1 MQATDTATPDL
12 YTRFLDLRSE
22 RGLRHRDA
30 AQALGVSEGEAIAA
44 AVGRAAPLRALRL
57 KGPWPA
63 MFEQLPA
70 LGRVMAL
77 TRNHAAVHEKTG
89 SYASMSHEGPMGLA
103 LGADIDLR
111 IFYIRW
117 KHGFAVTEDTARGVQ
132 RSLQIYDAA
141 GTAIHKVFLKDGADL
156 GAWAAFTEAHADAEQ
171 TPGGHFEPVAA
182 PPVPAADDSIDVE
195 GFRAAWL
202 TMADTHEFFALLRR
216 FGVARTQ
223 ALRLAPA
230 GMAQRVPQGKV
241 STVRALLQGA
251 AAAGTSIMCFVG
263 NPGMIQIHTG
273 PVKKIEVMGPWVNV
287 LDPGFSLH
295 LREDLVVQTWL
306 VRKPTADG
314 IVTSVE
320 LFDAQGE
327 TIAMFFGERKPGQP
341 EIEPWRELLAT
352 LPGVAA

>member
-1 MQATDTATPDL
+1 MQTVDTLAPHL

-30 AQALGVSEGEAIAA
+30 ARALGVSEGEAIAA
-44 AVGRAAPLRALRL
+44 AVGRSAPLRAVRL

-63 MFEQLPA
+63 LFEQLPT

-77 TRNHAAVHEKTG
+77 TRNEAAVHEKTG
-89 SYASMSHEGPMGLA
+89 SYASMSHDGPVGLA

-111 IFYIRW
+111 IFYMRW
-117 KHGFAVTEDTARGVQ
+117 AHVFAVTEDTARGVQ
-132 RSLQIYDAA
+132 RSLQVYDAA
-141 GTAIHKVFLKDGADL
+141 GTAVHKVFLKDGADL
-156 GAWAAFTEAHADAEQ
+156 GAWAAFTDAHADAEQ
-171 TPGGHFEPVAA
+171 APGGRFEPVA
-182 PPVPAADDSIDVE
+182 VPAAPAADERIDVE

-202 TMADTHEFFALLRR
+202 AMADTHEFFPLLRR

-230 GMAQRVPQGKV
+230 GMAHTLPN

-273 PVKKIEVMGPWVNV
+273 PVKKIELMGPWVNV

-295 LREDLVVQTWL
+295 LREDLVAQTWL

>member
-1 MQATDTATPDL
+1 MQATESATPDL
-12 YTRFLDLRSE
+12 YTRFLNLRSE
-22 RGLRHRDA
+22 RNLRHRDA

-44 AVGRAAPLRALRL
+44 AVGRTAPLRAVRL
-57 KGPWPA
+57 HGPWAA
-63 MFEQLPA
+63 MFEQLPT

-77 TRNHAAVHEKTG
+77 SRNDAAVHEKTG
-89 SYASMSHEGPMGLA
+89 IYEQMSHEGPVGLA
-103 LGADIDLR
+103 LGPDIDLR

-141 GTAIHKVFLKDGADL
+141 GTAVHKVFLKDGADL
-156 GAWAAFTEAHADAEQ
+156 GAWAAFTEAHADANQ
-171 TPGGHFEPVAA
+171 TPGGSFEPVAA
-182 PPVPAADDSIDVE
+182 LPVPAADDSIDVE
-195 GFRAAWL
+195 AFRAGWL
-202 TMADTHEFFALLRR
+202 AMADTHEFFPLLRR

-230 GMAQRVPQGKV
+230 GHAQVLPNT
-241 STVRALLQGA
+241 TVRALLQGA

-295 LREDLVVQTWL
+295 LREDRVAQTWL
-306 VRKPTADG
+306 VRKPTSDG

-327 TIAMFFGERKPGQP
+327 TIAMFFGERKPGKP
-341 EIEPWRELLAT
+341 EIEPWRQLLAT

>member
-1 MQATDTATPDL
+1 MQATVSATPDL

-22 RGLRHRDA
+22 RNLRHRDA
-30 AQALGVSEGEAIAA
+30 ARSLGVSEGEAIAA
-44 AVGRAAPLRALRL
+44 AVGRSAPLRAVRL
-57 KGPWPA
+57 KGPWA
-63 MFEQLPA
+63 ALFEQLPT

-77 TRNHAAVHEKTG
+77 TRNDAAVHEKTG
-89 SYASMSHEGPMGLA
+89 CYEQMSHEGPVGLA
-103 LGADIDLR
+103 LGPDIDLR
-111 IFYIRW
+111 IFYMRW
-117 KHGFAVTEDTARGVQ
+117 AHVFAVTEDTARGVQ
-132 RSLQIYDAA
+132 RSLQIFDAA
-141 GTAIHKVFLKDGADL
+141 GTAVHKVFLKDGADL
-156 GAWAAFTEAHADAEQ
+156 GAWAAFTDAHADAEQ
-171 TPGGHFEPVAA
+171 TPGGRFEPVAA
-182 PPVPAADDSIDVE
+182 PAAPASDDSIDAE
-195 GFRAAWL
+195 AFRAAWL
-202 TMADTHEFFALLRR
+202 AMADTHEFFPLLRR

-230 GMAQRVPQGKV
+230 GMVQTLPN
-241 STVRALLQGA
+241 STVRALLQAA

-295 LREDLVVQTWL
+295 LREDLVAQTWL
-306 VRKPTADG
+306 VRKPTSDG

>member
-1 MQATDTATPDL
+1 MQATESAAPDL
-12 YTRFLDLRSE
+12 YTRFLNLRSE
-22 RGLRHRDA
+22 RNLRHRDA

-44 AVGRAAPLRALRL
+44 AVGRAAPLRAVRL
-57 KGPWPA
+57 HGPWA
-63 MFEQLPA
+63 ALFEQLPS

-77 TRNHAAVHEKTG
+77 TRNEAAVHEKTG
-89 SYASMSHEGPMGLA
+89 VYESMSHEGPVGLA
-103 LGADIDLR
+103 LGPDIDLR
-111 IFYIRW
+111 IFYMRW
-117 KHGFAVTEDTARGVQ
+117 AHGFAVTEDTARGVQ

-141 GTAIHKVFLKDGADL
+141 GTAVHKVFLKDGADL
-156 GAWAAFTEAHADAEQ
+156 GAWAALTEAHADAEQ
-171 TPGGHFEPVAA
+171 APGGRFEPVAA
-182 PPVPAADDSIDVE
+182 LPVPAADDSIDVE
-195 GFRAAWL
+195 AFRAAWL
-202 TMADTHEFFALLRR
+202 GMADTHEFFPLLRR
-216 FGVARTQ
+216 FGVTRTQ

-230 GMAQRVPQGKV
+230 GMVQTLPN

-273 PVKKIEVMGPWVNV
+273 PVKKIEFMGPWVNV

-295 LREDLVVQTWL
+295 LREDLVAQTWL
-306 VRKPTADG
+306 VRKPTSDG

-327 TIAMFFGERKPGQP
+327 SIAMFFGERKPGKP

-352 LPGVAA
+352 LPGVAG

>member
-1 MQATDTATPDL
+1 MQTVDTLAPDL

-30 AQALGVSEGEAIAA
+30 ARALGVSEGEAIAA
-44 AVGRAAPLRALRL
+44 AVGRSAPLRAVRL

-63 MFEQLPA
+63 LFEQLPT

-77 TRNHAAVHEKTG
+77 TRNEAAVHEKTG
-89 SYASMSHEGPMGLA
+89 SYASMSHDGPVGLA

-111 IFYIRW
+111 IFYMRW
-117 KHGFAVTEDTARGVQ
+117 AHVFAVTEDTARGVQ
-132 RSLQIYDAA
+132 RSLQVYDAA
-141 GTAIHKVFLKDGADL
+141 GTAVHKVFLKDGADL
-156 GAWAAFTEAHADAEQ
+156 GAWAAFTDANADAEQ
-171 TPGGHFEPVAA
+171 APGGRFEPVAVPTA
-182 PPVPAADDSIDVE
+182 PAADERIDVE

-202 TMADTHEFFALLRR
+202 AMADTHEFFPLLRR

-230 GMAQRVPQGKV
+230 GMAHTLPN

-273 PVKKIEVMGPWVNV
+273 PVKKIELMGPWVNV

-295 LREDLVVQTWL
+295 LREDLVAQTWL

>member
-1 MQATDTATPDL
+1 MQATDTAAPDL
-12 YTRFLDLRSE
+12 YTRFLNLRSE
-22 RGLRHRDA
+22 RNLRHRDA

-44 AVGRAAPLRALRL
+44 AVGRAAPLRAVRLR
-57 KGPWPA
+57 GPWAA
-63 MFEQLPA
+63 MFEQLPS

-77 TRNHAAVHEKTG
+77 TRNEAAVHEKTG
-89 SYASMSHEGPMGLA
+89 AYESMSHEGPVGLA

-111 IFYIRW
+111 IFYMRW

-156 GAWAAFTEAHADAEQ
+156 GAWAAFTEAHADADQ
-171 TPGGHFEPVAA
+171 TPGGSFEAVAA
-182 PPVPAADDSIDVE
+182 PAVPAADDSIDIE

-202 TMADTHEFFALLRR
+202 AMADTHEFFSLLRR

-223 ALRLAPA
+223 ALRLAPV
-230 GMAQRVPQGKV
+230 GMVQTLPN

-273 PVKKIEVMGPWVNV
+273 PVKKVEVMGPWVNV

-295 LREDLVVQTWL
+295 LREDLVAQTWL
-306 VRKPTADG
+306 VRKPTSDG

-327 TIAMFFGERKPGQP
+327 TIAMFFGERKPGKP

>member
-1 MQATDTATPDL
+1 MQTVDTLAPDL
-12 YTRFLDLRSE
+12 YSRFLDLRSE

-30 AQALGVSEGEAIAA
+30 ARALGVSEGEAIAA
-44 AVGRAAPLRALRL
+44 AVGRSAPLRAVRL

-63 MFEQLPA
+63 LFEQLPT

-77 TRNHAAVHEKTG
+77 TRNEAAVHEKTG
-89 SYASMSHEGPMGLA
+89 SYASMSHDGPVGLA

-111 IFYIRW
+111 IFYMRW
-117 KHGFAVTEDTARGVQ
+117 AHVFAVTEDTARGVQ
-132 RSLQIYDAA
+132 RSLQVYDAA
-141 GTAIHKVFLKDGADL
+141 GTAVHKVFLKDGADL
-156 GAWAAFTEAHADAEQ
+156 GAWAAFTDAHADAEQ
-171 TPGGHFEPVAA
+171 TPGGRFEPMA
-182 PPVPAADDSIDVE
+182 VPAAPAADERIDVE

-202 TMADTHEFFALLRR
+202 AMADTHEFFPLLRR

-230 GMAQRVPQGKV
+230 GMVQALPN
-241 STVRALLQGA
+241 STVRALLQAA

-273 PVKKIEVMGPWVNV
+273 PVKKIELMGPWVNV

-295 LREDLVVQTWL
+295 LREDLVAQTWL

-341 EIEPWRELLAT
+341 EIEAWRELLAT

>member
-1 MQATDTATPDL
+1 
-12 YTRFLDLRSE
+12 
-22 RGLRHRDA
+22 
-30 AQALGVSEGEAIAA
+30 
-44 AVGRAAPLRALRL
+44 
-57 KGPWPA
+57 
-63 MFEQLPA
+63 
-70 LGRVMAL
+70 
-77 TRNHAAVHEKTG
+77 
-89 SYASMSHEGPMGLA
+89 MSHEGPVGLA

-111 IFYIRW
+111 IFYMRW

-156 GAWAAFTEAHADAEQ
+156 GAWAAFTEAHADADQ
-171 TPGGHFEPVAA
+171 TPGGSFEAVVAPAA
-182 PPVPAADDSIDVE
+182 PAVDDSIDVE
-195 GFRAAWL
+195 GFRSAWL
-202 TMADTHEFFALLRR
+202 AMADTHEFFSLLRR

-223 ALRLAPA
+223 ALRLAPV
-230 GMAQRVPQGKV
+230 GMVQTLPN

-273 PVKKIEVMGPWVNV
+273 PVKKVEVMGPWVNV

-295 LREDLVVQTWL
+295 LREDLVAQTWL
-306 VRKPTADG
+306 VRKPTSDG

-327 TIAMFFGERKPGQP
+327 TIAMFFGERKPGKP

>member
-12 YTRFLDLRSE
+12 YTRFLDVRSA

-44 AVGRAAPLRALRL
+44 AVGRASALRAVRLR
-57 KGPWPA
+57 GPWA
-63 MFEQLPA
+63 EMFEQVPT

-77 TRNHAAVHEKTG
+77 TRNEAAVHEKTG
-89 SYASMSHEGPMGLA
+89 AYKAMSHEGPVGLV
-103 LGADIDLR
+103 LSEDIDLR
-111 IFYIRW
+111 IFYMHW
-117 KHGFAVTEDTARGVQ
+117 AHGFAVTEETAHGVQ

-141 GTAIHKVFLKDGADL
+141 GTAIHKVFLKDDADL

-171 TPGGHFEPVAA
+171 VSGGRFEPVAA
-182 PPVPAADDSIDVE
+182 RPAPAADDSIDAD

-202 TMADTHEFFALLRR
+202 AMADTHEFFPLLRR

-223 ALRLAPA
+223 ALRLAPD
-230 GMAQRVPQGKV
+230 GMARPLPNA
-241 STVRALLQGA
+241 TVRALLQGA

-263 NPGMIQIHTG
+263 NAGMIQIHTG
-273 PVKKIEVMGPWVNV
+273 PVKKIEIMGPWINV

-295 LREDLVVQTWL
+295 LREDLVAQTWL
-306 VRKPTADG
+306 VRKPTTDG
-314 IVTSVE
+314 VVTSVE

-327 TIAMFFGERKPGQP
+327 TIAMFFGERKPGKP
-341 EIEPWRELLAT
+341 EIQAWRDLLAT
-352 LPGVAA
+352 LPGMAA

>member
-1 MQATDTATPDL
+1 MRWA
-12 YTRFLDLRSE
+12 
-22 RGLRHRDA
+22 
-30 AQALGVSEGEAIAA
+30 VEGEAIAA
-44 AVGRAAPLRALRL
+44 IGPPCAAALMRL
-57 KGPWPA
+57 KEPWAA

-77 TRNHAAVHEKTG
+77 TRNEAAVHEKTG
-89 SYASMSHEGPMGLA
+89 TYASMSHDGPVGLA

-111 IFYIRW
+111 IFYMRW
-117 KHGFAVTEDTARGVQ
+117 AHVFAVAEDTARGVQ
-132 RSLQIYDAA
+132 RSLQVYDAA

-156 GAWAAFTEAHADAEQ
+156 GAWAAFTDAHADADQ
-171 TPGGHFEPVAA
+171 SPGGTFAAVAA
-182 PPVPAADDSIDVE
+182 PAAPAADDSIDVE

-202 TMADTHEFFALLRR
+202 AMADTHEFFPLLRR
-216 FGVARTQ
+216 YGVARTE

-230 GMAQRVPQGKV
+230 GMVQTLPNN
-241 STVRALLQGA
+241 TVRALLQGA

-273 PVKKIEVMGPWVNV
+273 PVKKIELMGPWVNV

-295 LREDLVVQTWL
+295 LREDLVAQTWL
-306 VRKPTADG
+306 VRKPTSDG
-314 IVTSVE
+314 LVTSVE

-341 EIEPWRELLAT
+341 EIAPWRDLLAT

>member
-1 MQATDTATPDL
+1 MQATDTAAPDL
-12 YTRFLDLRSE
+12 YTRFLNLRSE
-22 RGLRHRDA
+22 RNLRHRDA

-44 AVGRAAPLRALRL
+44 AIGRAAPLRAVRL
-57 KGPWPA
+57 KGPWAA
-63 MFEQLPA
+63 MFEQLPS

-77 TRNHAAVHEKTG
+77 TRNEAAVHEKTG
-89 SYASMSHEGPMGLA
+89 TYEAMSHDGPVGLA

-111 IFYIRW
+111 IFYMRW

-156 GAWAAFTEAHADAEQ
+156 GAWAAFTEAHADADQ
-171 TPGGHFEPVAA
+171 TPGGSFEAVAA
-182 PPVPAADDSIDVE
+182 PAAPAADDSIDIE
-195 GFRAAWL
+195 AFRAAWL
-202 TMADTHEFFALLRR
+202 AMADTHEFFALLRR

-223 ALRLAPA
+223 ALRLGPA
-230 GMAQRVPQGKV
+230 GMVQTLPN

-273 PVKKIEVMGPWVNV
+273 PVKKVEVMGPWVNV

-295 LREDLVVQTWL
+295 LREDRVAQTWL

-341 EIEPWRELLAT
+341 EIEPWRELLAA

>member
-1 MQATDTATPDL
+1 MQTVDTLAPDL

-22 RGLRHRDA
+22 RNLRHRDA
-30 AQALGVSEGEAIAA
+30 ARSLGVSEGEAIAA
-44 AVGRAAPLRALRL
+44 AVGRSAPLRAVRL
-57 KGPWPA
+57 KGPWA
-63 MFEQLPA
+63 ALFEQLPT

-77 TRNHAAVHEKTG
+77 TRNDAAVHEKTG
-89 SYASMSHEGPMGLA
+89 CYEQMSHEGPVGLA
-103 LGADIDLR
+103 LGPDIDLR
-111 IFYIRW
+111 IFYMRW
-117 KHGFAVTEDTARGVQ
+117 AHVFAVTEDTARGVQ
-132 RSLQIYDAA
+132 RSLQIFDAA
-141 GTAIHKVFLKDGADL
+141 GTAVHKVFLKDGADL
-156 GAWAAFTEAHADAEQ
+156 GAWAAFTDANADAEQ
-171 TPGGHFEPVAA
+171 APGGRFEPVAVPTA
-182 PPVPAADDSIDVE
+182 PAADERIDVE

-202 TMADTHEFFALLRR
+202 AMADTHEFFPLLRR

-230 GMAQRVPQGKV
+230 GMAHTLPN

-273 PVKKIEVMGPWVNV
+273 PVKKIELMGPWVNV

-295 LREDLVVQTWL
+295 LREDLVAQTWL
-306 VRKPTADG
+306 VRKPTSDG

>member
-1 MQATDTATPDL
+1 MQTVDTLAPDL

-30 AQALGVSEGEAIAA
+30 ARALGVSEGEAIAA
-44 AVGRAAPLRALRL
+44 AVGRSAPLRAVRL

-63 MFEQLPA
+63 LFEQLPT

-77 TRNHAAVHEKTG
+77 TRNEAAVHEKTG
-89 SYASMSHEGPMGLA
+89 SYASMSHDGPVGLA

-111 IFYIRW
+111 IFYMRW
-117 KHGFAVTEDTARGVQ
+117 AHVFAVTEDTARGVQ
-132 RSLQIYDAA
+132 RSLQVYDAA
-141 GTAIHKVFLKDGADL
+141 GTAVHKVFLKDGADL
-156 GAWAAFTEAHADAEQ
+156 GAWAAFTDANADAEQ
-171 TPGGHFEPVAA
+171 APGGRFEPVAVPTA
-182 PPVPAADDSIDVE
+182 PAADERIDVE

-202 TMADTHEFFALLRR
+202 AMADTHEFFPLLRR

-230 GMAQRVPQGKV
+230 GMVQTLPN

-273 PVKKIEVMGPWVNV
+273 PVKKIELMGPWVNV

-295 LREDLVVQTWL
+295 LREDLVAQTWL

>member
-1 MQATDTATPDL
+1 MQATETTTPDL
-12 YTRFLDLRSE
+12 YSRFLNLRSE

-30 AQALGVSEGEAIAA
+30 AQALDVSEGEAIAA
-44 AVGRAAPLRALRL
+44 AVGRAAPLRAVRLR
-57 KGPWPA
+57 GPWPA
-63 MFEQLPA
+63 LFEQLPT

-77 TRNHAAVHEKTG
+77 TRNEAAVHEKTG
-89 SYASMSHEGPMGLA
+89 TYESMSHEGPIGLA

-111 IFYIRW
+111 IFYMRW
-117 KHGFAVTEDTARGVQ
+117 KHAFAVTEDTARGVQ

-141 GTAIHKVFLKDGADL
+141 GTAVHKVFMKDGADL

-171 TPGGHFEPVAA
+171 VPGGHFEPVAA
-182 PPVPAADDSIDVE
+182 LPAPAADESIDVE

-202 TMADTHEFFALLRR
+202 AMADTHEFFPLLRR
-216 FGVARTQ
+216 FNVARTQ

-230 GMAQRVPQGKV
+230 GMVQTLPND
-241 STVRALLQGA
+241 TVRALLQAA

-263 NPGMIQIHTG
+263 NLGMIQIHTG
-273 PVKKIEVMGPWVNV
+273 PVHKIEIMGPWINV

-295 LREDLVVQTWL
+295 LREDLVATTWL
-306 VRKPTADG
+306 VRKPTSDG

-341 EIEPWRELLAT
+341 EIEAWRELLAA
-352 LPGVAA
+352 LPGVQA